1 MPSTQ
6 LPHFTRQL
14 KHAAPYSG
22 WVVRDAKAHQATMTA
37 PRRSITPARIAIP
50 HSHRSLLDCKLPVQ
64 GPVPVVL
71 ITIFCLQV
79 NRVEVTRDDAWI
91 PKGGSKEG

>member
-14 KHAAPYSG
+14 KHAAPFSS

-37 PRRSITPARIAIP
+37 PRRSIAPARIAIP
-50 HSHRSLLDCKLPVQ
+50 HSHRPLLYCKLPVQ
-64 GPVPVVL
+64 GPVPVVF
-71 ITIFCLQV
+71 ITIFSLQV
-79 NRVEVTRDDAWI
+79 NRVQIARDDAWI
-91 PKGGSKEG
+91 SKGGSEEG